1 MQCRSAS
8 VRLLVLALCAASLT
22 CWVDGSR
29 GMCMYS
35 TIDRRGGQWRI
46 PERCTHLYLT
56 QINFGPVGA
65 KQMGQAL
72 SSNPTVTRVDSSSCN
87 IKGRSGAA
95 ALGESLTTNTVLQRW
110 DLGNNALGD
119 TGAAALADG
128 LAVNTALRSLNL
140 AHNRIGPVGAAALA
154 EALRRN
160 TALTWLNLDS
170 NRIHDDGVE
179 RLADMLRVNEVLET
193 LILSGNQIN
202 NEGIALLAEA
212 LPHNRGLRTL
222 HVKYNR
228 ISAEGVRRLAE
239 AVVANG
245 RVTVAG
251 PMPLLHSIA
260 RHQLKRDAWDRKNS
274 TLMLDVARM
283 YEAGTMG
290 TQKLKDRNIQAYLW

>member
-1 MQCRSAS
+1 MQRWTG
-8 VRLLVLALCAASLT
+8 RHLLLALCAACLT
-22 CWVDGSR
+22 FWVDGSR

-35 TIDRRGGQWRI
+35 AIDRRGGQWRI

-65 KQMGQAL
+65 KQMGLAL
-72 SSNPTVTRVDSSSCN
+72 RGNPTVKRLDSSSCN
-87 IKGRSGAA
+87 IKGRSGAE
-95 ALGESLTTNTVLQRW
+95 ALGESLSVNTVLERW
-110 DLGNNALGD
+110 DLGNNLLGD
-119 TGAAALADG
+119 TGAAAIAGG
-128 LAVNTALRSLNL
+128 LASNTALRSLNL

-154 EALRRN
+154 DALRRN

-179 RLADMLRVNEVLET
+179 HLADMLRVNDVLET

-228 ISAEGVRRLAE
+228 ISAEGVRLMAE

-245 RVTVAG
+245 RVTVSG
-251 PMPLLHSIA
+251 PLPLLHSIA
-260 RHQLKRDAWDRKNS
+260 RHQLKRDAWNS
-274 TLMLDVARM
+274 MNATLMLDVARM
-283 YEAGTMG
+283 YEAGTLG
-290 TQKLKDRNIQAYLW
+290 THKLKDRHIQAYLW